1 MQVQEPASYLFVA
14 LFVIRNLYNI
24 FVFLQS
30 VLSIRAW
37 WNHLR
42 MNKITSACAQ
52 FFGVLCVILKL
63 LGLSETVF
71 EVTMKDQF
79 ASSDNFD
86 AGSFTFDESP
96 IFIPGSTL
104 LMVQLSALVMGLLGL
119 QPPAQGVYGSGL
131 GEFMCSVFV
140 VLCFWPFVKGLFRKG
155 KYGIPLSIICNSTAL
170 ALLFVLLSRRQEGH
184 QWVEDFVESEHNKN
198 YCILTP
204 FLNFCELLIVF
215 LTLLDFFFFFFS
227 HG

>member
-30 VLSIRAW
+30 GLSIRAW

-42 MNKITSACAQ
+42 MDKITSACAQ
-52 FFGVLCVILKL
+52 LFGVLSVILKL

-71 EVTMKDQF
+71 EVTKKAQF
-79 ASSDNFD
+79 ATSDSDNID

-104 LMVQLSALVMGLLGL
+104 LIVQLSALVMGLLG
-119 QPPAQGVYGSGL
+119 
-131 GEFMCSVFV
+131 
-140 VLCFWPFVKGLFRKG
+140 
-155 KYGIPLSIICNSTAL
+155 
-170 ALLFVLLSRRQEGH
+170 
-184 QWVEDFVESEHNKN
+184 
-198 YCILTP
+198 
-204 FLNFCELLIVF
+204 
-215 LTLLDFFFFFFS
+215 
-227 HG
+227 